1 MSTCAYQGMNGV
13 LLNQEI
19 LPKNKP
25 VSISNMDV
33 LELGVG
39 SKFMYSFRDQKVE
52 DCEPFAKRMK
62 VNLQSTGPSLNDTEA
77 FQNWIK
83 SKKVI

>member
-1 MSTCAYQGMNGV
+1 MNGI

-19 LPKNKP
+19 IPKNKP

-39 SKFMYSFRDQKVE
+39 SKFMYSFRDQNVE

-62 VNLQSTGPSLNDTEA
+62 VNFQSKGPSLKDTEA

-83 SKKVI
+83 SKKVIWL